1 MAGARRRLHLD
12 WRTFA
17 YLVAAILVTLAA
29 WAVFQGTST
38 MLTRVLV
45 GLVIALAL
53 NPLTDAIQAR
63 LDCRRGLAV
72 AIVAIVVFGLAALL
86 MFVLGP
92 KAAEQAEQ
100 FNDQL
105 PETLEQLE
113 RLPLVGGRLAEAD
126 VPAKLEDWVNRL
138 PERINADDVAS
149 TAGAVVSGVASVAI
163 VAVFAIAVLVDGER
177 LIGRFRRLLP
187 HERQDQA
194 DQVGRVLY
202 RTLGRYFGGS
212 VTVAVLMGLWVLTV
226 GLLLDVPLI
235 PLAAVWAML
244 TDLIPQV
251 GGFLGGSLFVMLALT
266 QGVTTAII
274 AGAAFV
280 LYMNVENH
288 LIQPAIV
295 GKSVDLTAPTTM
307 VAAFVGGAVAGVP
320 GALVAT
326 PLAGAAKAIYL
337 AARGEESVI
346 DEERPPF
353 KERMKGIGK
362 RFASLFRRRATAVTR
377 AALSVVEP
385 VGQRRRRIRVGTL
398 PRSVRWHCRRPGP
411 DSSVGRATHS

>member
-1 MAGARRRLHLD
+1 M
-12 WRTFA
+12 
-17 YLVAAILVTLAA
+17 
-29 WAVFQGTST
+29 
-38 MLTRVLV
+38 
-45 GLVIALAL
+45 
-53 NPLTDAIQAR
+53 
-63 LDCRRGLAV
+63 
-72 AIVAIVVFGLAALL
+72 
-86 MFVLGP
+86 
-92 KAAEQAEQ
+92 
-100 FNDQL
+100 
-105 PETLEQLE
+105 
-113 RLPLVGGRLAEAD
+113 
-126 VPAKLEDWVNRL
+126 PAKLEDWVDRL

-187 HERQDQA
+187 AERQEQA
-194 DQVGRVLY
+194 DEVGRVLY

-274 AGAAFV
+274 AGVAFV

-288 LIQPAIV
+288 VIQPAIV

-307 VAAFVGGAVAGVP
+307 VAAFVGGAVGGVP

-353 KERMKGIGK
+353 KERMKGVGK
-362 RFASLFRRRATAVTR
+362 RFASLFRRRGAGDVGVTAPFGSVHCGARSGGT
-377 AALSVVEP
+377 AA
-385 VGQRRRRIRVGTL
+385 
-398 PRSVRWHCRRPGP
+398 
-411 DSSVGRATHS
+411 GRAQIAQSVEQRTRNA